1 MDLED
6 NVLLL
11 LFLFQLRGCMFFI
24 GFGIISISSYL
35 VSTYVD
41 PRLAPRRAQAEVELK
56 VNDAEAAKKLFYNR
70 FGAPSRPLKSLEDM
84 MTFLGGSATYD

>member
-1 MDLED
+1 
-6 NVLLL
+6 
-11 LFLFQLRGCMFFI
+11 MFFI

-56 VNDAEAAKKLFYNR
+56 VNDEEAAKKLFYNR

-84 MTFLGGSATYD
+84 MTFLSGSATYD